1 MKRQSANDRL
11 PANIHRGV
19 ALFSVGLGAAVS
31 LGLMLWVG
39 RHNSSAVLVLL
50 FTVWVASPFA
60 GLLLIYRA
68 ANRRSPARQRVTWSQ
83 MRVISLGSAVIYAAD
98 VFLYHPA
105 KAAGPFLAVPVAS
118 WLLMVVWLW
127 MSGYFHGEG
136 GEATTALN
144 SDGKR

>member
-1 MKRQSANDRL
+1 MERQSANDRL

-31 LGLMLWVG
+31 LGSVLWVG
-39 RHNSSAVLVLL
+39 RHNSSVVLVLL

-83 MRVISLGSAVIYAAD
+83 MLVISLGSVVLYAAD

-118 WLLMVVWLW
+118 WLFMVVWLS

-136 GEATTALN
+136 GGKTTALN